1 MPNRCLVCGYA
12 RARERGCRSVIRTL
26 IAERIAL
33 VRAGLVAC
41 LAREGD
47 IEVVAELDHREP
59 VLPAV
64 SALRPDVA
72 VLDDG
77 LAGPDGYAIV
87 QALHEAAPSCRTL
100 IMAAQPRPCD
110 LRRAV
115 AAHATGFVCKDA
127 SPERIRQA
135 IRQVAAG
142 SKALDPDVA
151 FAALDAP
158 ANPLTPR
165 EIDVLRLA
173 AGGAPTADIARELSL
188 AVGTVRNHISNVI
201 TKTGARNRVDAI
213 RIADGCGW
221 L

>member
-1 MPNRCLVCGYA
+1 M
-12 RARERGCRSVIRTL
+12 IRTL

-33 VRAGLVAC
+33 IRAGLAAC

-59 VLPAV
+59 VLPTV

-72 VLDDG
+72 ILDDS
-77 LAGPDGYAIV
+77 LVGPDGYAIV
-87 QALHEAAPSCRTL
+87 QALHDATPSCRTL
-100 IMAAQPRPCD
+100 IMVARPRPCD

-115 AAHATGFVCKDA
+115 AAHATGFVCKDT
-127 SPERIRQA
+127 SLERISQA

-142 SKALDPDVA
+142 SKALDPDLA

-158 ANPLTPR
+158 ANPMTPR

-173 AGGAPTADIARELSL
+173 AAGAPTVDIAGQLCL
-188 AVGTVRNHISNVI
+188 AAGTVRNHISNII
-201 TKTGARNRVDAI
+201 TKIGARNRVDAI
-213 RIADGCGW
+213 RIANRRDW